1 MTEAFD
7 PELAITQV
15 RREFG
20 EHGGVA
26 PSIERSS
33 TFTVMEPGIMPEIFA
48 GKRAP
53 DRGGCYLYSRHFNP
67 TIDVLDR
74 YLAAMEGTE
83 FAVGTASGMSAIAC
97 TLLQLCRAGDHI
109 VSSRTIYGGT
119 HALLDELFPQH
130 GIEATFVD
138 PRDVDAF
145 AAAITHDTKVLYT
158 ETVANPTLAV
168 GNIRALAD
176 LANARGIT
184 LVVDNTFTPM
194 VVSPA
199 RHGAHV
205 VVYSMTKYIN
215 GASDLLAGCICCSRE
230 FGHSLYDLHSGCA
243 MLLGPTMDPR
253 VAFDIIQR
261 LPHLPIRMR
270 EHGRRALAIA
280 ERLKALGLP
289 VVYPG
294 LPDHPDHELFVS
306 LANPGYGHGGML
318 ALDCGTQ
325 ERANELIGVLQNEVN
340 FGLIAVSLGYFDTL
354 MSVSSCSTSSEISED
369 EQRESGLSPG
379 LLRISVGITGS
390 LESRLQQI
398 EEGVMKVFS
407 GTSTATT
414 RPGYSIESG

>member
-1 MTEAFD
+1 MTMDFD

-53 DRGGCYLYSRHFNP
+53 DREGCYLYSRHFNP
-67 TIDVLDR
+67 TVDVLDR

-97 TLLQLCRAGDHI
+97 TLLQICHAGDHI
-109 VSSRTIYGGT
+109 VASRTIYGGT
-119 HALLDELFPQH
+119 HALLDEFFPQR
-130 GIEATFVD
+130 GIETTFVD

-145 AAAITHDTKVLYT
+145 AAAITPDTKVLYT

-168 GNIRALAD
+168 GNIRVLAD
-176 LANARGIT
+176 LANARGLT

-205 VVYSMTKYIN
+205 VVHSMTKYIK

-280 ERLKALGLP
+280 ERLNVLGLP

-294 LPDHPDHELFVS
+294 LPDHPEHELFLS
-306 LANPGYGHGGML
+306 MANPGYGHGGMI

-325 ERANELIGVLQNEVN
+325 ERANELIGVLQNEVT

-369 EQRESGLSPG
+369 EQSKSGLSPG

-398 EEGVMKVFS
+398 EEGVLKVFS
-407 GTSTATT
+407 
-414 RPGYSIESG
+414 RR